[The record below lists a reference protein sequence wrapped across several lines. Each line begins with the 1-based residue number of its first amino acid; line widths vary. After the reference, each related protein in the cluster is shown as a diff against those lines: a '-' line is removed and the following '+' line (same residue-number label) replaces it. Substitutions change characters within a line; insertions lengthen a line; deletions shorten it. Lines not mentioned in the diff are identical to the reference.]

1 MSPSR
6 RVDSLVSVRSAI
18 TVEASVPAR
27 PTAEPKRRRFPE
39 RPRVRAEVAGAETHA
54 AALVRPRTR
63 PGRSPVPCPSRQ
75 VVVPFTMTILIPRA
89 GRAGSTK
96 SPTSLTLSGS
106 NTTRSAYAPFRST
119 PRSGKPN
126 HFAGR
131 PHAAHGLF
139 QREQPD
145 ITRIMTEHARERA
158 PQGCRG
164 RPMRSAGFSRINRAI
179 TTCART
185 SARFSATTSQ
195 SHRGTSERRRLH
207 GWMSLQ

>member
-1 MSPSR
+1 VRGAPSLMRVPLTIRALELPDWLIMSGAVYQ
-6 RVDSLVSVRSAI
+6 RVLNAL
-18 TVEASVPAR
+18 T
-27 PTAEPKRRRFPE
+27 E
-39 RPRVRAEVAGAETHA
+39 RAPDYEVTGAETHA
-54 AALVRPRTR
+54 AAVVRPRTR
-63 PGRSPVPCPSRQ
+63 PGRSPVSYPFRQ